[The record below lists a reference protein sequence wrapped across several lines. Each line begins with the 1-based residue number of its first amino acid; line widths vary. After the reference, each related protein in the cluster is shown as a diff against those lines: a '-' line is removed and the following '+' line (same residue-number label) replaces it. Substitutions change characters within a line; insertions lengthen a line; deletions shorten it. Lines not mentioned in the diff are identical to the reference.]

1 MQVKVK
7 RMLLFLF
14 GCIGTRCLLAY
25 IAKKINPEYLPYM
38 GYIALI
44 ISLSF
49 IYLFLFGNKK
59 ADSQLEWSGDK
70 KIWWNNL
77 RVVHG
82 INYLIFAILAIGK
95 NKNAWIPLAVD
106 VTIGLIAWIVHHTSS
121 GENRIF
127 R

>member
-25 IAKKINPEYLPYM
+25 IAKKINPEYLQYM

>member
-25 IAKKINPEYLPYM
+25 IAKTINPEYLPYM

-49 IYLFLFGNKK
+49 IYLFLFRNKA
-59 ADSQLEWSGDK
+59 ADSQLEWTGDK
-70 KIWWNNL
+70 NIWWNNL

-106 VTIGLIAWIVHHTSS
+106 VTIGFVAWIIHHTSS

>member
-49 IYLFLFGNKK
+49 NDAYSVLPTWFCLNK
-59 ADSQLEWSGDK
+59 
-70 KIWWNNL
+70 
-77 RVVHG
+77 
-82 INYLIFAILAIGK
+82 
-95 NKNAWIPLAVD
+95 
-106 VTIGLIAWIVHHTSS
+106 
-121 GENRIF
+121 
-127 R
+127 

>member
-25 IAKKINPEYLPYM
+25 VAKTINPDYLPYM
-38 GYIALI
+38 GYVALI

-49 IYLFLFGNKK
+49 IYLFLFGNKI

-82 INYLIFAILAIGK
+82 INYLIFAILAIQK
-95 NKNAWIPLAVD
+95 NKNAWIPLAID
-106 VTIGLIAWIVHHTSS
+106 VTIGLIAWIVHHTSN

>member
-1 MQVKVK
+1 MEVKLK

-14 GCIGTRCLLAY
+14 GCIGSRCLIAY
-25 IAKKINPEYLPYM
+25 IAKVINPEYLPYM

-82 INYLIFAILAIGK
+82 LNYLIFAILAIQKK
-95 NKNAWIPLAVD
+95 NNAWIPLAVD
-106 VTIGLIAWIVHHTSS
+106 VSIGFIAWIIHHTSS
-121 GENRIF
+121 GENRLF
-127 R
+127 T

>member
-25 IAKKINPEYLPYM
+25 IAKTINPEYLPYM

-49 IYLFLFGNKK
+49 IYLFLFGNKR

-106 VTIGLIAWIVHHTSS
+106 VTIGFVAWIIHHTSS

>member
-1 MQVKVK
+1 
-7 RMLLFLF
+7 
-14 GCIGTRCLLAY
+14 
-25 IAKKINPEYLPYM
+25 
-38 GYIALI
+38 
-44 ISLSF
+44 
-49 IYLFLFGNKK
+49 LFLFGNKT

-82 INYLIFAILAIGK
+82 LNYLIFAILAIQTS
-95 NKNAWIPLAVD
+95 KNAWIPLAVD
-106 VTIGLIAWIVHHTSS
+106 VSIGFIAWIIHHTSS

>member
-49 IYLFLFGNKK
+49 IYLFLFGNKS

-77 RVVHG
+77 RIVHG
-82 INYLIFAILAIGK
+82 LNYLIFAILAIQK

-106 VTIGLIAWIVHHTSS
+106 VSIGLIAWIIHHTSA

-127 R
+127 T